1 MIFRKNLPIFRD
13 DELGRLTHLF
23 NHMTEQLAIAPKRV
37 ERNRVQQE
45 AARHYLEC
53 VLESLTSGV
62 ITVDDTGRL
71 KTYNHS
77 AEAILGILARLVRL
91 V

>member
-1 MIFRKNLPIFRD
+1 ALYFSRRFVEPILSLAEGARAVAQGDFSQKRPIFRN

-23 NHMTEQLAIAPKRV
+23 NHMTEQLAIAQSAA

-62 ITVDDTGRL
+62 I
-71 KTYNHS
+71 
-77 AEAILGILARLVRL
+77 
-91 V
+91 